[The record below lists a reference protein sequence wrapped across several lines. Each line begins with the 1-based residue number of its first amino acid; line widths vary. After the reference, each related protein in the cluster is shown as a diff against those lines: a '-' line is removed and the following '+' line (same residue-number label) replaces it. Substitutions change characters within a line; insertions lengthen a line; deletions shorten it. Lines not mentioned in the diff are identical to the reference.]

1 MKHGRLNIIL
11 GAVTIIVAGVGG
23 FALGYTVE
31 HHFILGHYSPDL
43 PRFLRKAGHSH
54 GMPMAFYNLI
64 VGGLIDRLELSAGE
78 KTWCSRLAAGAL
90 LMPVGLLLRG
100 LDNGALT
107 FAPLALAGG
116 LSLMA
121 SAALILKG
129 ALAAR

>member
-1 MKHGRLNIIL
+1 MKQGRLNIIL
-11 GAVTIIVAGVGG
+11 GAVTIIVAGIGG

-31 HHFILGHYSPDL
+31 HHFVLGHYSPDL

-64 VGGLIDRLELSAGE
+64 VGGLLDRLELSESG

-90 LMPVGLLLRG
+90 LMPLGLLLRG
-100 LDNGALT
+100 LDGGALT

-116 LSLMA
+116 LSFMA

-129 ALAAR
+129 ALTTR

>member
-1 MKHGRLNIIL
+1 MKQGRLNIIL
-11 GAVTIIVAGVGG
+11 GAVTIIVVGIGG

-31 HHFILGHYSPDL
+31 HHFVLGHYSPDL

-64 VGGLIDRLELSAGE
+64 VGGLLDRLELSESG

-90 LMPVGLLLRG
+90 LMPLGLLLRG
-100 LDNGALT
+100 LDGGALT

-116 LSLMA
+116 LSFMA

>member
-1 MKHGRLNIIL
+1 MKQGRLNIIL
-11 GAVTIIVAGVGG
+11 GSVTIIVVGIGG

-31 HHFILGHYSPDL
+31 HHFVLGHYSPDL

-64 VGGLIDRLELSAGE
+64 VGGLIDRLELSESG
-78 KTWCSRLAAGAL
+78 KTWCSRLAVGAL
-90 LMPVGLLLRG
+90 LMPLGLLLRG
-100 LDNGALT
+100 LDGGALT
-107 FAPLALAGG
+107 FAPLALVGG
-116 LSLMA
+116 LSFMA